1 MIPQDFSKKP
11 AILIKFSNKE
21 SPQPGAGLEHL
32 TTDKGSMPRGNAP
45 GGMLLA
51 RMAPVGL

>member
-1 MIPQDFSKKP
+1 MIQQEFLKKP

-32 TTDKGSMPRGNAP
+32 TTGKGSMPRGNA
-45 GGMLLA
+45 LA
-51 RMAPVGL
+51 ECS